1 MFYQYRNIQQLKLK
15 LRNNQLGKNE
25 QNLKSLRDFCK
36 SFKICNIYI

>member
-25 QNLKSLRDFCK
+25 QNLKSLRDFL
-36 SFKICNIYI
+36 